1 MDGRNHVLRHHEGLS
16 AGRVIMQ
23 EPRTP
28 WTPGRGRAHSDTA
41 AARGGLAGRQTSDHI
56 QRVRIG
62 HRELSLGL
70 GQAERQGLVYGPGMQ
85 LRGP

>member
-41 AARGGLAGRQTSDHI
+41 AARGAWQDARRATTSNASGLAIASSDLTGWLWTGLI
-56 QRVRIG
+56 ERI
-62 HRELSLGL
+62 S
-70 GQAERQGLVYGPGMQ
+70 
-85 LRGP
+85 

>member
-1 MDGRNHVLRHHEGLS
+1 MDTWTG
-16 AGRVIMQ
+16 A
-23 EPRTP
+23 RTFRY
-28 WTPGRGRAHSDTA
+28 GGRA
-41 AARGGLAGRQTSDHI
+41 GGLAGRQTSDHI